1 MKFEIRH
8 YLSCGLI
15 LMLAFACSPR
25 TASNPDATTTTSSTL
40 RVGSTGDYP
49 PLTSYDTLTHQF
61 HGEDIE
67 LALRLGKHLKKKVVF
82 VKTTWKDLSA
92 DLLDKKFDIAAG
104 GISVN
109 ATRAKLFNFS
119 VPLLMDRKVA
129 VFRLAN
135 RSKFINFNAIDQPGV
150 RIIENI
156 GGTNEIFA
164 RKAIQNATIKVIPDN
179 QQVFKALLNQNADIM
194 FTDETE
200 AKYQQKKHPELYW
213 INLPEQLSPA
223 YAKAMMY
230 NKTDTLLQ
238 RKVDEWLKKQNK

>member
-1 MKFEIRH
+1 MKSEFRR
-8 YLSCGLI
+8 YLLFCLT
-15 LMLAFACSPR
+15 LMLAFACSPKIS
-25 TASNPDATTTTSSTL
+25 ADSVL

-49 PLTSYDTLTHQF
+49 PLTSFDTVTHQF

-67 LALRLGKHLKKKVVF
+67 LALRLGKHLGKKVIF
-82 VKTTWKDLSA
+82 VKTTWKDLST
-92 DLLDKKFDIAAG
+92 DLLDRKFDIAAG

-119 VPLLMDRKVA
+119 IPLLMDRKVA
-129 VFRLAN
+129 VFRLTD
-135 RSKFINFNAIDQPGV
+135 RSKFIDFNAIDQPAV

-156 GGTNEIFA
+156 GGTNETFA
-164 RKAIQNATIKVIPDN
+164 RKNIKNATIKVIPDN
-179 QQVFKALLNQNADIM
+179 QQVFKALLNKEADVM

-213 INLPEQLSPA
+213 IKLTEQLSPA

-230 NKTDTLLQ
+230 NKADTVLQ
-238 RKVDEWLKKQNK
+238 RKADEWLKKQNK